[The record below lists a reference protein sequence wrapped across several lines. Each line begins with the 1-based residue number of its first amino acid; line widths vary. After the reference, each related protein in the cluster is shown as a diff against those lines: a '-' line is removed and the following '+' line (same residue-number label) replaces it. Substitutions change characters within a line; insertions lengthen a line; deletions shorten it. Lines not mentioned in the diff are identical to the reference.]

1 MYRDERP
8 GYPIQ
13 FWGAKMTLEEIK
25 QLNEKNCPKFS
36 SFAKNQMP
44 MPGNKKHLDEVL
56 NREITVVDFR
66 MRRSTKRDGTDCLQ
80 LQFLLG
86 GEICV
91 LFTGSSVL
99 INQIK
104 EAQDNI
110 PFTTTIIKIDRYYS
124 FS

>member
-1 MYRDERP
+1 
-8 GYPIQ
+8 
-13 FWGAKMTLEEIK
+13 MTLEEIK
-25 QLNEKNCPKFS
+25 QLNEKNCPSFS

-44 MPGNKKHLDEVL
+44 MPGNKKHLDDVL

-66 MRRSTKRDGTDCLQ
+66 MRRSTQRDGTDCLQ
-80 LQFLLG
+80 MQFLLD
-86 GEICV
+86 GEVCV

-104 EAQDNI
+104 EAQENI

>member
-1 MYRDERP
+1 
-8 GYPIQ
+8 
-13 FWGAKMTLEEIK
+13 MTLEEIK
-25 QLNEKNCPKFS
+25 QLTEKSCPKFS

-44 MPGNKKHLDEVL
+44 MPGNKKHLDDVL
-56 NREITVVDFR
+56 NREITIVDFR

-86 GEICV
+86 DEICV

-104 EAQDNI
+104 EAQENI

>member
-1 MYRDERP
+1 
-8 GYPIQ
+8 
-13 FWGAKMTLEEIK
+13 MTLEEIK
-25 QLNEKNCPKFS
+25 QLNEKNCPRFS